1 VSGFSGDERSQALF
15 ALTVLAG
22 LVMLAA
28 ALLRLGR
35 YTRFVSV
42 SVLTGFLTGVAVNI
56 VCGQLGDLLGAPAEG
71 PFALAKAI
79 DVLTHPSAIS
89 GASAAVG
96 LLALAL
102 LVGLG
107 RTRWATSSAIVALV
121 VPTALAALL
130 GGVTSVEDEGAIP
143 TGLPVPQL
151 PDFAL
156 MLDGD
161 VLAGALAI
169 AVIVLVQGTGVA
181 EVAPN
186 LDGSR
191 SDADRDFLAQG
202 VANVASGLLRGQ
214 PVGGSVGQTALN
226 LAAGARDRWA
236 AICSGLWMAL
246 IVVALAGVVGKV
258 AIPTLA
264 AVLIYAAAGSLRLTR
279 IDTIARTGWGS
290 RAAFVVT
297 LGATLVLPIATAV
310 GIGVALSLILQL
322 VREADDL
329 RVVRLVAQP
338 GGGLAEAAPPPSLPG
353 GEVTVLD
360 VYGSLR
366 FAGARTLEERL
377 PDPQGARRP
386 AVVLRLRG
394 REQLGATALIVLEH
408 YAERVGAAGGH
419 LFLSGVGPELA
430 EHLRRT
436 RRVDLERRVTLL
448 EATPLLGASTEAA
461 ITAAEAW
468 LRGPEG
474 GSPDPVE
481 AEPPGA

>member
-1 VSGFSGDERSQALF
+1 MSRRPRRPPWRLLRREAVAGVPGAIGSVPDGMASAVLAGVNPAFGLYASIAGPIAGGLTASTRRMVIATTTAAALAAGSAVSGFSGEERSQALF

-151 PDFAL
+151 PDLAL

-191 SDADRDFLAQG
+191 SDANRDFL
-202 VANVASGLLRGQ
+202 
-214 PVGGSVGQTALN
+214 
-226 LAAGARDRWA
+226 
-236 AICSGLWMAL
+236 
-246 IVVALAGVVGKV
+246 
-258 AIPTLA
+258 
-264 AVLIYAAAGSLRLTR
+264 
-279 IDTIARTGWGS
+279 
-290 RAAFVVT
+290 
-297 LGATLVLPIATAV
+297 
-310 GIGVALSLILQL
+310 
-322 VREADDL
+322 
-329 RVVRLVAQP
+329 
-338 GGGLAEAAPPPSLPG
+338 
-353 GEVTVLD
+353 
-360 VYGSLR
+360 
-366 FAGARTLEERL
+366 
-377 PDPQGARRP
+377 
-386 AVVLRLRG
+386 
-394 REQLGATALIVLEH
+394 
-408 YAERVGAAGGH
+408 
-419 LFLSGVGPELA
+419 
-430 EHLRRT
+430 
-436 RRVDLERRVTLL
+436 
-448 EATPLLGASTEAA
+448 
-461 ITAAEAW
+461 
-468 LRGPEG
+468 
-474 GSPDPVE
+474 
-481 AEPPGA
+481 